1 MSRYYSA
8 DILGSIEDTTDASG
22 TTTVN
27 HQEFDAF
34 GNLFSSS
41 GPTPSPFQ
49 YCGRQ
54 GYQTDKDSG
63 LQLLGNRYYD
73 PALIRSPNQSVR
85 VTGGTAS
92 NCGVL
97 RGL

>member
-1 MSRYYSA
+1 MSSLRSA
-8 DILGSIEDTTDASG
+8 MT

-27 HQEFDAF
+27 HQEYDAF

-41 GPTPSPFQ
+41 GQAASPFG

-54 GYQTDKDSG
+54 GYQRDKDSG
-63 LQLLGNRYYD
+63 FQLLGNRYYD
-73 PALIRSPNQSVR
+73 PAFIRSPNQSVR

>member
-1 MSRYYSA
+1 M
-8 DILGSIEDTTDASG
+8 
-22 TTTVN
+22 N
-27 HQEFDAF
+27 HQEYDAF

-73 PALIRSPNQSVR
+73 PALGRFLSRAPAMTEGFLVAFAAEHYGSPTR
-85 VTGGTAS
+85 
-92 NCGVL
+92 
-97 RGL
+97 R